1 MRAASMRVFIALA
14 AVVMLGCGVAPAQSP
29 TSIPAMGSA
38 MGATSPLGMLG
49 SSTSTGS
56 NGGTGIPLGATEID
70 PGGLSPTASSNC
82 NASGANSG
90 LSGSSG
96 SGMTSMSGTNST
108 FDGSGF
114 SSTGSMS
121 STSVC
126 GSSNITS
133 TGVASPLSTSGTTS
147 STTLN
152 GGTIPL
158 GATEIDNG
166 GVSPLI
172 GVPMPSTMT
181 LPCTG
186 SNPKRST
193 AATGSTSTGMGAPGM
208 LPGC

>member
-1 MRAASMRVFIALA
+1 MKVSLALA
-14 AVVMLGCGVAPAQSP
+14 AAVLLGCGVAHAQSP
-29 TSIPAMGSA
+29 TSIPA

-56 NGGTGIPLGATEID
+56 NSGTGIPLGATEID
-70 PGGLSPTASSNC
+70 PGGLSPTAGSNC
-82 NASGANSG
+82 NANSFSG
-90 LSGSSG
+90 LSGSGG
-96 SGMTSMSGTNST
+96 SGMTSMPGGVTST
-108 FDGSGF
+108 FDASGF

-121 STSVC
+121 STPNC
-126 GSSNITS
+126 TTANNLTS
-133 TGVASPLSTSGTTS
+133 TGAASPLSMPGTNS
-147 STTLN
+147 NPTLN

-181 LPCTG
+181 SPCTG
-186 SNPKRST
+186 STTNTST
-193 AATGSTSTGMGAPGM
+193 AAMGSASIGMSAPGL